1 MTRPPLLVEVGAR
14 VRSLRRARG
23 WTVGDLARASGSSE
37 RFLADVEH
45 GRGNASL
52 LRLSEIAQSLGVSLV
67 TLVAGLGPVQ
77 DDADLLAGL
86 PAERRALALR
96 AGRAPDVVALVGL
109 RGAGKSTVG
118 ARVARSLGWSFV
130 ELDAAVEERA
140 GVRLGEIFEFAG
152 AGRYR
157 ELERE
162 VLAHVLDR
170 GQGAGLVL
178 ATGGS
183 LVTAP
188 DTWRMLRASAR
199 TVWLRASPEA
209 HLARVEAQGDVRPMR
224 GRDNARA
231 ELEAILAARAPAYAQ
246 AELHVDTDGRAPEE
260 VAGEVQTWLGV
271 SRAFLRPAPGA
282 SS

>member
-1 MTRPPLLVEVGAR
+1 LTGAPLLAEVGSR
-14 VRSLRRARG
+14 VRALRRARG
-23 WTVGDLARASGSSE
+23 WTVGDLARTSGSSE

-52 LRLSEIAQSLGVSLV
+52 LRLSEIAQALGVSLA
-67 TLVAGLGPVQ
+67 TLVAGLGPVN
-77 DDADLLAGL
+77 DAADVLAGL
-86 PAERRALALR
+86 PPERRALALR
-96 AGRAPDVVALVGL
+96 AGRSPEVLALVGL

-118 ARVARSLGWSFV
+118 ALLARSLGWSFV

-140 GVRLGEIFEFAG
+140 GVRLGDIFEFAG
-152 AGRYR
+152 AARYR

-162 VLAHVLDR
+162 VLGEVLDR
-170 GQGAGLVL
+170 PPCGVVL

-224 GRDNARA
+224 GRENARA
-231 ELEAILAARAPAYAQ
+231 ELEAILAARSPAYAQ
-246 AELHVDTDGRAPEE
+246 AEVHLDTDGRAPDVV
-260 VAGEVQTWLGV
+260 VAEIQAWVGETTRSLP
-271 SRAFLRPAPGA
+271 R
-282 SS
+282 

>member
-1 MTRPPLLVEVGAR
+1 MRA
-14 VRSLRRARG
+14 LRRAHG

-52 LRLSEIAQSLGVSLV
+52 LRLSEIAQALGVSLA
-67 TLVAGLGPVQ
+67 TLVAGLGPVS
-77 DDADLLAGL
+77 DDADVLAGL

-118 ARVARSLGWSFV
+118 ALLARSLGWSFV

-162 VLAHVLDR
+162 VLGAVLDR
-170 GQGAGLVL
+170 PSRGVVL

-183 LVTAP
+183 LVTAS

-199 TVWLRASPEA
+199 TVWLRAAPEA

-224 GRDNARA
+224 GRENARA
-231 ELEAILAARAPAYAQ
+231 ELEAILAARSPAYAQ
-246 AELHVDTDGRAPEE
+246 AELHVVTDGRTPGE

-271 SRAFLRPAPGA
+271 SRAVLRPAP
-282 SS
+282 

>member
-1 MTRPPLLVEVGAR
+1 MTGATLLAEVGSR
-14 VRSLRRARG
+14 VRALRRAHG
-23 WTVGDLARASGSSE
+23 WTVGDLARTCGSSE

-52 LRLSEIAQSLGVSLV
+52 LRLSEIAQALGVSLA
-67 TLVAGLGPVQ
+67 TLVAGLGPVN
-77 DDADLLAGL
+77 DAADVLAGL
-86 PAERRALALR
+86 PPERRALALR
-96 AGRAPDVVALVGL
+96 AGRSPEVVALVGL

-118 ARVARSLGWSFV
+118 ALVARALGWSFV

-140 GVRLGEIFEFAG
+140 GVRLGDIFEFAG
-152 AGRYR
+152 AARYR

-162 VLAHVLDR
+162 VLGEVLDR
-170 GQGAGLVL
+170 PSRGVVL

-199 TVWLRASPEA
+199 TVWLRAAPEA

-224 GRDNARA
+224 GRENARA

-246 AELHVDTDGRAPEE
+246 AELHLDTDARAPEALVE
-260 VAGEVQTWLGV
+260 QVVGWLGPT
-271 SRAFLRPAPGA
+271 RAGQRPGPAA